1 MKLFFAILITIV
13 IGYLFLNSKFSPWE
27 ISLKSDK
34 IQPGPSPTP
43 AMDSHASE
51 SPNPSP
57 TPDSVAVGKEDSL
70 KSLPEGTEYWETWG
84 WIEQHLRDGYIL
96 YKGAGPN
103 HVLEHFAVL
112 YPGAENLSDG
122 TQIKFKACYAG
133 TYQYTT
139 VVGSTNTI
147 DKLLYLTPE
156 MLPKPKPGA
165 WMWERHGA
173 LSQ

>member
-1 MKLFFAILITIV
+1 M
-13 IGYLFLNSKFSPWE
+13 GDFLEVRQN
-27 ISLKSDK
+27 
-34 IQPGPSPTP
+34 P
-43 AMDSHASE
+43 AGAEPDSGDGLPRKRKSE
-51 SPNPSP
+51 SLP